1 MKAFEAFTKPF
12 EAPQR
17 SVKIKIFKLIFSFC
31 PGFGREGLNMKK
43 RNNLIVRKYE
53 DT

>member
-1 MKAFEAFTKPF
+1 MV
-12 EAPQR
+12 PQKVLLR
-17 SVKIKIFKLIFSFC
+17 PVMPSQKHFKLIFSFC
-31 PGFGREGLNMKK
+31 PGFGREGLNIKK